1 MSAEELIASN
11 QTAAQLEQQRADL
24 LKGASP
30 NGGFFGFDQK
40 NFEIFYQGLKDGKFA
55 IEDIVKANEK
65 FIERNEA
72 WSAFSDTTFREDFT
86 NRVKAIEQLAALDA
100 AIAAYARGAEL
111 KKHCQKKLD
120 EARMQVEKI
129 RLPEGDG
136 TASTEPFDG

>member
-1 MSAEELIASN
+1 MEAMLTESEDLTALSFEQALAELEAIVG
-11 QTAAQLEQQRADL
+11 QLE
-24 LKGASP
+24 KG
-30 NGGFFGFDQK
+30 
-40 NFEIFYQGLKDGKFA
+40 DG
-55 IEDIVKANEK
+55 
-65 FIERNEA
+65 
-72 WSAFSDTTFREDFT
+72 
-86 NRVKAIEQLAALDA
+86 ALDA

>member
-1 MSAEELIASN
+1 MSDSKELNALSFEQALSELEAIVS
-11 QTAAQLEQQRADL
+11 QLE
-24 LKGASP
+24 KG
-30 NGGFFGFDQK
+30 
-40 NFEIFYQGLKDGKFA
+40 DG
-55 IEDIVKANEK
+55 
-65 FIERNEA
+65 
-72 WSAFSDTTFREDFT
+72 
-86 NRVKAIEQLAALDA
+86 ALDA